1 MARAIHKKDA
11 AAVTTDRS
19 DRRAR
24 TGDQWL
30 DGFFPYRL
38 YRASKKLQ
46 LRLQTR
52 LRAMRMSSSQW
63 RVISVLKAY
72 GALSIG
78 EIVDATLM
86 EQPTISRVVARL
98 EKTGLV
104 TRRPS
109 TRDSRMALI
118 SLTAPGVEVFK
129 QIIPA
134 ALRHQELALNG
145 IGRKEI
151 AQVVATLEKIEEN
164 IESGD

>member
-1 MARAIHKKDA
+1 MARAIHNKGA
-11 AAVTTDRS
+11 PVATDRS

-24 TGDQWL
+24 TGDLWL

-52 LRAMRMSSSQW
+52 LRALRMSSSQW

-78 EIVDATLM
+78 EIVEATLM

-98 EKTGLV
+98 EKNDLV

-118 SLTAPGVEVFK
+118 SLTASGVEVFK

-164 IESGD
+164 IEASE

>member
-1 MARAIHKKDA
+1 MARALVNKGVVA
-11 AAVTTDRS
+11 GDRG
-19 DRRAR
+19 DRRVR
-24 TGDQWL
+24 TGDLWL

-52 LRAMRMSSSQW
+52 LRALRMSSSQW

-78 EIVDATLM
+78 EIVEATLM

-98 EKTGLV
+98 EKNGLV
-104 TRRPS
+104 TRRAS

-118 SLTAPGVEVFK
+118 SLTAPGLEVFK

-134 ALRHQELALNG
+134 ALRHQEIALDG

-151 AQVVATLEKIEEN
+151 AQVIATLEKIEEN
-164 IESGD
+164 IEASD

>member
-1 MARAIHKKDA
+1 MARAIVNKG
-11 AAVTTDRS
+11 AAVAADRG
-19 DRRAR
+19 DRRIR
-24 TGDQWL
+24 TGDLWL
-30 DGFFPYRL
+30 DSFFPYRL

-52 LRAMRMSSSQW
+52 LRAMRMSPSQW

-78 EIVDATLM
+78 EIVEATLM
-86 EQPTISRVVARL
+86 EQPTISRVVSRL
-98 EKTGLV
+98 EKNGLV

-118 SLTAPGVEVFK
+118 SLTTPGVEMFK

-134 ALRHQELALNG
+134 ALRHQELALSG

-151 AQVVATLEKIEEN
+151 ALVVATLERIEQN
-164 IESGD
+164 IESSD

>member
-1 MARAIHKKDA
+1 MARAIHNKGA
-11 AAVTTDRS
+11 PVATDRG

-24 TGDQWL
+24 TGDLWL

-52 LRAMRMSSSQW
+52 LRAMRMSPSQW

-78 EIVDATLM
+78 EIVEATLM

-98 EKTGLV
+98 EKNGLV

-151 AQVVATLEKIEEN
+151 AQVIATLEKIEEN
-164 IESGD
+164 IEATE